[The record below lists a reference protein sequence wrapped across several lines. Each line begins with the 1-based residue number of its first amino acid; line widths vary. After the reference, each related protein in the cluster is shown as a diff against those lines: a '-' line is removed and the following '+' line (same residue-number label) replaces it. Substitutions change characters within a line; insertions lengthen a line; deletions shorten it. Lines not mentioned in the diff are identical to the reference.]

1 MEAMC
6 KMGKWLKV
14 REKTQIGVMTVVPAR
29 PPLGNPDIRSHFFN
43 GKADSLFHV
52 KLIMKLVQD
61 LVFKMVCSHDSGT

>member
-1 MEAMC
+1 MC

-52 KLIMKLVQD
+52 KLIMKLV
-61 LVFKMVCSHDSGT
+61 

>member
-6 KMGKWLKV
+6 KMGKWLKA

-52 KLIMKLVQD
+52 KLIMKLVQE
-61 LVFKMVCSHDSGT
+61 LVFKIGLFPR